1 MDTEFAKSQKYDDLL
16 DNYYFQLSKYSL
28 TMNVSKES
36 ISKFLVENQFDVKL
50 RILSP
55 YSNRILRMS
64 NLHEINFLLK
74 MCWSILCL
82 QSSCR
87 VLTWI
92 WICASLNHCKKMK
105 AEHSRLIPWKHTE
118 TLVLLSVLSTSCN
131 WNHWHVYGK
140 STAPFSSCLAK
151 KLLNMSCDPASDW

>member
-1 MDTEFAKSQKYDDLL
+1 MDAEFAKSQKYDDLL

-74 MCWSILCL
+74 MC
-82 QSSCR
+82 
-87 VLTWI
+87 
-92 WICASLNHCKKMK
+92 
-105 AEHSRLIPWKHTE
+105 
-118 TLVLLSVLSTSCN
+118 
-131 WNHWHVYGK
+131 
-140 STAPFSSCLAK
+140 
-151 KLLNMSCDPASDW
+151 

>member
-74 MCWSILCL
+74 MC
-82 QSSCR
+82 
-87 VLTWI
+87 
-92 WICASLNHCKKMK
+92 
-105 AEHSRLIPWKHTE
+105 
-118 TLVLLSVLSTSCN
+118 
-131 WNHWHVYGK
+131 
-140 STAPFSSCLAK
+140 
-151 KLLNMSCDPASDW
+151 